1 MIGAAETPAAAAP
14 PTFALP
20 PPQHAPPPE
29 RPSMRPAAFAQS
41 APAAGAHRVP
51 ALLAEPKPDALP
63 VPCDSP
69 PVSPPPPPAPTA
81 RAAATAVGVS
91 PEAAAVWSK
100 VVHTCVQQHPLLR
113 ALVTNSMLVSLE
125 GEKAL
130 LSCAERF
137 AAGAHKWSEKLSE
150 VFTRERGATTI
161 VEFEQP
167 AAPPVAA
174 EGGENGGAESGE
186 AGASAQAT
194 APSAAPAGAGV
205 GGGLRPAMPGPGAL
219 EHPLVKQ
226 AIELFGAR
234 VVDVQPPLRR
244 P

>member
-1 MIGAAETPAAAAP
+1 MIGAAETPAAEV
-14 PTFALP
+14 TDS

-29 RPSMRPAAFAQS
+29 RTHARPAPMPPPQERVS
-41 APAAGAHRVP
+41 DVP

-63 VPCDSP
+63 
-69 PVSPPPPPAPTA
+69 APSA
-81 RAAATAVGVS
+81 PRAAATAVGVS
-91 PEAAAVWSK
+91 AEAAAVWSK
-100 VVHTCVQQHPLLR
+100 VVQVCVQQHPLLR

-137 AAGAHKWSEKLSE
+137 ALSAPKWREKLGE
-150 VFTRERGATTI
+150 LFTRERGTTTV
-161 VEFEQP
+161 VEFEAPGGSPESAAAVSGDAGAASESTSPGAGAP
-167 AAPPVAA
+167 AAAA
-174 EGGENGGAESGE
+174 GGA
-186 AGASAQAT
+186 
-194 APSAAPAGAGV
+194 AAFT
-205 GGGLRPAMPGPGAL
+205 RPAMPGPGAV

>member
-1 MIGAAETPAAAAP
+1 MSGAAETPAAAAP
-14 PTFALP
+14 VLSLP

-29 RPSMRPAAFAQS
+29 RPVMRPGAPVSQTS
-41 APAAGAHRVP
+41 APIV
-51 ALLAEPKPDALP
+51 EPKPDALP
-63 VPCDSP
+63 VPPDAP

-91 PEAAAVWSK
+91 SEAAAVWSK

-130 LSCAERF
+130 LACAERF

-167 AAPPVAA
+167 VAPPVAA
-174 EGGENGGAESGE
+174 GEEGVA
-186 AGASAQAT
+186 AGASETGASGNADAPAT
-194 APSAAPAGAGV
+194 APTVSA
-205 GGGLRPAMPGPGAL
+205 RPTMPGPGAI

>member
-1 MIGAAETPAAAAP
+1 MIGAAETPAAEV
-14 PTFALP
+14 TES

-29 RPSMRPAAFAQS
+29 RTSLRPNAPRPS
-41 APAAGAHRVP
+41 APVVP
-51 ALLAEPKPDALP
+51 ALMAEPKPDALP
-63 VPCDSP
+63 VPPDA
-69 PVSPPPPPAPTA
+69 PPAPA
-81 RAAATAVGVS
+81 APRAAATAVGVS
-91 PEAAAVWSK
+91 AEAAAVWSK
-100 VVHTCVQQHPLLR
+100 VVQVCVQHHPLLR

-137 AAGAHKWSEKLSE
+137 ALSAPKWREKLSE
-150 VFTRERGATTI
+150 VFTRERGATTA
-161 VEFEQP
+161 VEFEVP
-167 AAPPVAA
+167 GAPPESAGT
-174 EGGENGGAESGE
+174 EGGGE
-186 AGASAQAT
+186 AGAASDSTAQSAGAQAST
-194 APSAAPAGAGV
+194 GAAASFT
-205 GGGLRPAMPGPGAL
+205 RPAMPGPGAV